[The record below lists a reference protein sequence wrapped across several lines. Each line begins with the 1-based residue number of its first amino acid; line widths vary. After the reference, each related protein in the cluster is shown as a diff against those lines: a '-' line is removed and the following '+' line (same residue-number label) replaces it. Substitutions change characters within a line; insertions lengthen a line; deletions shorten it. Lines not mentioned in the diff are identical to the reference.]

1 MKIYQCLK
9 YLEVWSQLQIRGLD
23 LQNSKILS
31 KLSKLVKHIKF
42 LLNTLLN
49 IVNFALFKMNIRREL
64 IYHIFQTICDPKC
77 LFNSRGTNLFKIYK
91 CNLHVYL
98 LIKD

>member
-9 YLEVWSQLQIRGLD
+9 YLEVWSQLKIRELD

-49 IVNFALFKMNIRREL
+49 IVNFALFKMNIRRE
-64 IYHIFQTICDPKC
+64 
-77 LFNSRGTNLFKIYK
+77 
-91 CNLHVYL
+91 
-98 LIKD
+98 